1 MSFVTEDDPFKDPSL
16 HAASTPTPT
25 PTPTPQRTPPANVP
39 DTLAVGRNAS
49 LTLGTDSLV
58 VLGTDPVLLGGLEER
73 WLMRLQMK
81 RYGIPPARAAAASVS
96 VAVRCAK
103 LSVPTAAALTRRRY

>member
-16 HAASTPTPT
+16 HAAS
-25 PTPTPQRTPPANVP
+25 TPQRTPPANVP

-58 VLGTDPVLLGGLEER
+58 VLGTDPCFWRG
-73 WLMRLQMK
+73 
-81 RYGIPPARAAAASVS
+81 
-96 VAVRCAK
+96 
-103 LSVPTAAALTRRRY
+103 